1 MVDLRITKLAEL
13 LVKYSVAIRHGD
25 RVIISGSTIAEPLLR
40 EIYHQVLIVGGHP
53 FLMVN
58 LDGINEVFFRL
69 ASNEQLQ
76 YIHEPFRLI
85 NDTYDVRI
93 RIWADENTKSLASV
107 DPVKTVIYDRARTEL
122 FQTALQRFAAGEFRW
137 IVAPFPTNAFAQEAE
152 MSLKEYE
159 DFVFEACLPDIDDPI
174 AYWQGFSQKQQRI
187 IDWLKGKK
195 SVHIRGNGTD
205 LILGIEGRG
214 FINCDGHENMPDG
227 EIFTGPVEDSV
238 NGYISFSYPAI
249 YEGREILGIKLGF
262 ENGKVIEARADK
274 NEDFLLKMLETDAGA
289 KYLGEFAIG
298 TNEKIRRFT
307 KNTLFDEKI
316 SGTFHVALG
325 IGFPETGSKN
335 KSAIHWDLVCDA
347 HSDCEIWVD
356 DELFYKDGDFTLDF
370 G

>member
-1 MVDLRITKLAEL
+1 
-13 LVKYSVAIRHGD
+13 
-25 RVIISGSTIAEPLLR
+25 
-40 EIYHQVLIVGGHP
+40 
-53 FLMVN
+53 
-58 LDGINEVFFRL
+58 
-69 ASNEQLQ
+69 
-76 YIHEPFRLI
+76 
-85 NDTYDVRI
+85 
-93 RIWADENTKSLASV
+93 
-107 DPVKTVIYDRARTEL
+107 
-122 FQTALQRFAAGEFRW
+122 
-137 IVAPFPTNAFAQEAE
+137 
-152 MSLKEYE
+152 
-159 DFVFEACLPDIDDPI
+159 
-174 AYWQGFSQKQQRI
+174 
-187 IDWLKGKK
+187 
-195 SVHIRGNGTD
+195 
-205 LILGIEGRG
+205 
-214 FINCDGHENMPDG
+214 MPDG
-227 EIFTGPVEDSV
+227 EIFTGPVENSV

-325 IGFPETGSKN
+325 TGFPETGSKN